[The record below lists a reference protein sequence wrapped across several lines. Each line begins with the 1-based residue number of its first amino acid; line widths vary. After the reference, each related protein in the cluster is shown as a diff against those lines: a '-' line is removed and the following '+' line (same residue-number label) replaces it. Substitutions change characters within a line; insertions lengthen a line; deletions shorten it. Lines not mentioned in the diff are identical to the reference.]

1 MDLKIMLT
9 TPFTKMY
16 PDIERFLIAVLEMS
30 FG

>member
-1 MDLKIMLT
+1 MALKIMLT

-16 PDIERFLIAVLEMS
+16 PDTERFLIVVLEIN